1 MDRETLE
8 AERRVFGPEHPETF
22 NTMSYLADSLVGEN
36 RYSDAEKLRVEV
48 LTVRRRVLGPEDPDT
63 LLAMGSLGITLTY
76 EKQFAKAENFF
87 QEALRMAQRSSD
99 KGPLAAAWYSFAC
112 GAAVA
117 GYRGRALEY
126 LGKAADLGS
135 QDVAH
140 MANDEDLKSLRSD
153 PRFTDLI
160 APAKT
165 RAAVRATN

>member
-1 MDRETLE
+1 LSYVADTLV
-8 AERRVFGPEHPETF
+8 R
-22 NTMSYLADSLVGEN
+22 EN

-63 LLAMGSLGITLTY
+63 LLATGSLGVTLTY
-76 EKQFAKAENFF
+76 EKQFAKAENLF

-126 LGKAADLGS
+126 LGKAADIGS
-135 QDVAH
+135 QDVAN

-160 APAKT
+160 AQAKT
-165 RAAVRATN
+165 RAAVQATN